1 MFEGLRVGVV
11 VPAWNESKLIA
22 TTLTTM
28 PDFVDRVVVVDDA
41 SSDDT
46 ADRARAVGDPRVTV
60 VTLEQNSG
68 VGAAILEGHRILFED
83 GVDVSVVMAGDAQ
96 MDPEFLP
103 ALLHPLA
110 HDGYG
115 FTKAN
120 RFFAATSYAG
130 MPKMRV
136 FGNVVLSFM
145 TKMSSGYWHLFD
157 PQNGYTALHRSAW
170 QLIDPARVEKRYDF
184 ENSLLIHLNVAN
196 VRACDVPIPAI
207 YGDEVSGI
215 RLSKVVPRLLRTL
228 WNGFW
233 YRITRKYVVPSF
245 SPVALLLFTGLL
257 FAGFGFVVGL
267 AATIYSIGP
276 REASTGTWLL
286 SVAPGL
292 TGVFMLVQALVLDI
306 EESPR

>member
-1 MFEGLRVGVV
+1 MFEGMTVGVV

-28 PDFVDRVVVVDDA
+28 PDFVDRIVVVDDA

-46 ADRARAVGDPRVTV
+46 AARARAVGDPRVTV
-60 VTLEQNSG
+60 VTLERNSG
-68 VGAAILEGHRILFED
+68 VGGAILAGHQILFDD
-83 GVDVSVVMAGDAQ
+83 GIDVSVVMAGDAQ
-96 MDPEFLP
+96 MDPDYLP
-103 ALLHPLA
+103 DLLRPIA
-110 HDGYG
+110 HDGCG

-120 RFFAATSYAG
+120 RFFTSTSYVG
-130 MPKMRV
+130 MPKLRI

-170 QLIDPARVEKRYDF
+170 RLIDPAKIEQRYEF
-184 ENSLLIHLNVAN
+184 ENSLLIHLSVAN
-196 VRACDVPIPAI
+196 VVARDVPIPAI

-215 RLSKVVPRLLRTL
+215 KLRKVVPRLMRTL
-228 WNGFW
+228 WRGFW
-233 YRITRKYVVPSF
+233 FRIMRKYVVPSF
-245 SPVALLLFTGLL
+245 SPIALLLFTGLFL
-257 FAGFGFVVGL
+257 AGFGFVVGVL
-267 AATIYSIGP
+267 AVLYSIGP

-286 SVAPGL
+286 SIAPGL

-306 EESPR
+306 QESPR